1 MTEPIFQQISAFAD
15 DELSADECEFL
26 VRRLERDPE
35 ARGKALRYAV
45 AGAALRGELLGPDP
59 DVLRRRLSAA
69 LEGVYVPVRRSP
81 PEPGWVRRLTRPA
94 VGVGIAASVAGIAI
108 FALSSGI
115 GFNDGDGA
123 PTVAVDRGLA
133 TGDSEQPPSYVVP
146 EAPGTEGSMTLT
158 NYLMQHGQYTPAI
171 RRASIDSAVASDSNV
186 WQVVTEAEPAE

>member
-1 MTEPIFQQISAFAD
+1 
-15 DELSADECEFL
+15 
-26 VRRLERDPE
+26 
-35 ARGKALRYAV
+35 
-45 AGAALRGELLGPDP
+45 
-59 DVLRRRLSAA
+59 
-69 LEGVYVPVRRSP
+69 
-81 PEPGWVRRLTRPA
+81 VRRLTRPA

-123 PTVAVDRGLA
+123 PTVAADRGLA